1 MVQTVLR
8 AASKARKLRDALE
21 VRQSLR
27 RRELEAYFRSY
38 VELKEL
44 QNDLRGVR
52 DGGIPTFGVFR
63 KYLER
68 RWSRTIAEMSDIK
81 IAMDNGAAR
90 LMIDLEMLRKLDVQI
105 REMSRQA
112 IVNDLQA
119 LIDELCA
126 REMI

>member
-21 VRQSLR
+21 VRQSVR

-38 VELKEL
+38 VELKES
-44 QNDLRGVR
+44 QDELRDVR

-63 KYLER
+63 IYLER

-81 IAMDNGAAR
+81 SAIDNVAAR
-90 LMIDLEMLRKLDVQI
+90 LMIDLEMLKRLDVQI
-105 REMSRQA
+105 RELSRQA
-112 IVNDLQA
+112 MANDLQA
-119 LIDELCA
+119 FIDEFCT
-126 REMI
+126 RERV